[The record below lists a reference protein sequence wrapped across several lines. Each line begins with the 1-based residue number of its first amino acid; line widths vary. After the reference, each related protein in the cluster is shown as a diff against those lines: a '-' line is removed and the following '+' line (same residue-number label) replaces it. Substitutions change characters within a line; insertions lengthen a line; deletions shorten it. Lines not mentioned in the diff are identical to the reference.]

1 MQPKNFKYEKLHKK
15 KIQKF
20 KYKTFFLKFG
30 FFALRSTKSGFI
42 SSYQFKAV
50 KQILLKNFKKQ
61 GKIWFNIFPNI
72 PITAKPIDVRMGKGK
87 GSIKHWSF
95 FVPSG
100 FLLLEIFSNLNKM
113 TILAFLKKGQKRG
126 I

>member
-1 MQPKNFKYEKLHKK
+1 MQPK
-15 KIQKF
+15 KF

-30 FFALRSTKSGFI
+30 FFALKSTKSGYI

-50 KQILLKNFKKQ
+50 KQIFLKNFKKQ

-113 TILAFLKKGQKRG
+113 TILAFLRKGQLKLP
-126 I
+126 IKTKVVF

>member
-30 FFALRSTKSGFI
+30 FFALRSTKSGII